1 MREEQSRCRGNIS
14 QFENGPQC
22 VRDLMKNYFASKIKY
37 LMEVVAII
45 VKKKR
50 TAQRGVD
57 ERGGGGMAKGP
68 TNLSS
73 QRKKSRKYNKV
84 GNNFVSS

>member
-1 MREEQSRCRGNIS
+1 
-14 QFENGPQC
+14 
-22 VRDLMKNYFASKIKY
+22 
-37 LMEVVAII
+37 MEVVAII

-50 TAQRGVD
+50 TAQRGVE
-57 ERGGGGMAKGP
+57 EREGMAKGP